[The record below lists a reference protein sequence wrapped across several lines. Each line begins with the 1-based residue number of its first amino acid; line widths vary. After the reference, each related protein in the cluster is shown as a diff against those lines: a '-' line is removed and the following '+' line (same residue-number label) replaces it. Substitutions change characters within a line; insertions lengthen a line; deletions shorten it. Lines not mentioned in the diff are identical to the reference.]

1 MRIYLLLFVVLLF
14 SCSKIVHKETMEQKF
29 MKYTSLANK
38 AELCICENQLE
49 QAKQFYDTLLKI
61 DVPVHAREK
70 YNNAICNIKL
80 GDTLTALKSFEDL
93 YQNKYEGMYPHILN
107 YKSEY
112 ADRKL
117 TELNDSLYKESER
130 IFVIDQKANGN
141 RFNDN
146 ENYFN
151 TIKANVQRVK
161 EVIYKFNKIENSNF
175 SINRSKLYIPI
186 LHYFQMKT
194 FVNKVAEDSS
204 FAIKRPVF
212 ACLKNKE
219 LEDLAF
225 EDLIR
230 KQVFLGHF
238 DRYTYASLFRS
249 KGRDAGNIIVH
260 QFNNYK
266 AIYSPK
272 LLNDSIIMIYN
283 ENRKFFFLESFDD
296 YYKKVEFY
304 DLDYNEGDLFPI
316 VSVNKE
322 DSEKI
327 YQKRCLYDKGENFK
341 LVNGYTLNWGFRNDA
356 GAKDMYEGRVKMHFK
371 KKITQI

>member
-1 MRIYLLLFVVLLF
+1 MRNYLLLLVVLF
-14 SCSKIVHKETMEQKF
+14 SSCNEILKEESLEQKF
-29 MKYTSLANK
+29 LKYTSYANK

-49 QAKQFYDTLLKI
+49 QAKMYYDTLFRI
-61 DVPVHAREK
+61 DVPTHAREK
-70 YNNAICNIKL
+70 YNSAICNMKL
-80 GDTLTALKSFEDL
+80 KDSLSALKTFEDL
-93 YQNKYEGMYPHILN
+93 YQNKYDEMYPHILK
-107 YKSEY
+107 YKPQY
-112 ADRKL
+112 TNRKL
-117 TELNDSLYKESER
+117 TEMDEFLYNESER
-130 IFVIDQKANGN
+130 IFEIDQKANGN
-141 RFNDN
+141 KYSNY

-151 TIKANVQRVK
+151 TVKANVQRVK
-161 EVIYKFNKIENSNF
+161 EVIAKFNKVENSNF

-186 LHYFQMKT
+186 LHYFQMKI

-225 EDLIR
+225 ENLIR

-238 DRYTYASLFRS
+238 DRYTFASLFRT
-249 KGRDAGNIIVH
+249 KDKNAGNIIVH
-260 QFNNYK
+260 QFNNYR

-272 LLNDSIIMIYN
+272 LLNDSIILIYN

-296 YYKKVEFY
+296 YYKKVESY

-356 GAKDMYEGRVKMHFK
+356 DAKDMYEGRVKMHFK